1 MLIVGVT
8 GGLGTGKTTVA
19 AMFKRH
25 GARIIDADAV
35 TRGLLAPKGKCIK
48 RVAKIFPRAILNSTL
63 NRQALASI
71 VFQNSH
77 TLKKLTDIVFP
88 QALKEIQRQI
98 SLYRNK
104 PLIILDVPLLFESG
118 WEKIVDTTVVVKAS
132 RGQQFQRLK
141 KGHLPAG
148 RQGLSRADITR
159 RLRLQ
164 IPLSE
169 KLRRADIVIDNR
181 GTLKET
187 RQQVDA
193 VVDRFLPA
201 GRQGFK
207 GRKNKTGEWNDQDRN
222 KGKRRP

>member
-19 AMFKRH
+19 AMFGRH
-25 GARIIDADAV
+25 SAKIIDADAI

-48 RVAKIFPRAILNSTL
+48 KVAKIFPGAILKSIL

-77 TLKKLTDIVFP
+77 TLKKLTDIVHP
-88 QALKEIQRQI
+88 QALKEVQRQI
-98 SLYRNK
+98 SLYKNK

-118 WEKIVDTTVVVKAS
+118 WQKIVDITVVVKAS

-141 KGHLPAG
+141 GG
-148 RQGLSRADITR
+148 RLSRADITR

-164 IPLSE
+164 MPLSE
-169 KLRRADIVIDNR
+169 KVRRADIVIDNR
-181 GTLKET
+181 GTIKQT

-193 VVDRFLPA
+193 VVDRLL
-201 GRQGFK
+201 Q
-207 GRKNKTGEWNDQDRN
+207 RKK
-222 KGKRRP
+222 K

>member
-25 GARIIDADAV
+25 GAGIIDADAI
-35 TRGLLAPKGKCIK
+35 TRGLLGPKGKCIK
-48 RVAKIFPRAILNSTL
+48 RVAKIFPDAILKLIL

-88 QALKEIQRQI
+88 PALKEVQRQI

-104 PLIILDVPLLFESG
+104 PLIVLDVPLLFESG
-118 WEKIVDTTVVVKAS
+118 WEKIVDITVVVKAS
-132 RGQQFQRLK
+132 RCQQFERCRLS
-141 KGHLPAG
+141 G
-148 RQGLSRADITR
+148 ADITR

-164 IPLSE
+164 MPLSE
-169 KLRRADIVIDNR
+169 KVRRADIVIDNR
-181 GTLKET
+181 GTIGET

-193 VVDRFLPA
+193 VVDRLL
-201 GRQGFK
+201 Q
-207 GRKNKTGEWNDQDRN
+207 RKKQN
-222 KGKRRP
+222 RRTE

>member
-25 GARIIDADAV
+25 GAGIIDADAI
-35 TRGLLAPKGKCIK
+35 TRGLLGPKGKCIK
-48 RVAKIFPRAILNSTL
+48 KVAKIFPGAILKSIL

-88 QALKEIQRQI
+88 PALKEVQRQI

-104 PLIILDVPLLFESG
+104 PLIVLDVPLLFESG
-118 WEKIVDTTVVVKAS
+118 WEKIVDITIVVKAS

-141 KGHLPAG
+141 GG
-148 RQGLSRADITR
+148 RLSGADITR

-164 IPLSE
+164 MPLSE
-169 KLRRADIVIDNR
+169 KVRRADIVIDNR
-181 GTLKET
+181 GTIGET

-193 VVDRFLPA
+193 VVDRLL
-201 GRQGFK
+201 Q
-207 GRKNKTGEWNDQDRN
+207 RKKKQN
-222 KGKRRP
+222 RRTE

>member
-25 GARIIDADAV
+25 GAGIIDADAI
-35 TRGLLAPKGKCIK
+35 TRGLLGPKGKCIK
-48 RVAKIFPRAILNSTL
+48 KVAKIFPGAILKSIL

-88 QALKEIQRQI
+88 QAFKEVQRQI
-98 SLYRNK
+98 SLNRK
-104 PLIILDVPLLFESG
+104 KLLIILDVPLLFESG
-118 WEKIVDTTVVVKAS
+118 WEKIVDITVVVKAS
-132 RGQQFQRLK
+132 RGQQFERLK
-141 KGHLPAG
+141 GS
-148 RQGLSRADITR
+148 RLSRADMLR

-164 IPLSE
+164 MPLSE
-169 KLRRADIVIDNR
+169 KVRRADIVIDNR
-181 GTLKET
+181 GTIGET

-193 VVDRFLPA
+193 VVDRLL
-201 GRQGFK
+201 Q
-207 GRKNKTGEWNDQDRN
+207 RKKKQN
-222 KGKRRP
+222 RRME

>member
-25 GARIIDADAV
+25 GAGIIDADAI
-35 TRGLLAPKGKCIK
+35 TRGLLGPKGKCIK
-48 RVAKIFPRAILNSTL
+48 KVAKIFPGAILKSIL

-88 QALKEIQRQI
+88 PALKEVQRQI

-104 PLIILDVPLLFESG
+104 PLIVLDVPLLFESG
-118 WEKIVDTTVVVKAS
+118 WEKIVDITIVVKTS

-141 KGHLPAG
+141 GG
-148 RQGLSRADITR
+148 RLSGADITR

-164 IPLSE
+164 MPLSE
-169 KLRRADIVIDNR
+169 KVRRADIVIDNR
-181 GTLKET
+181 GTLKAT

-193 VVDRFLPA
+193 VVDRLF
-201 GRQGFK
+201 Q
-207 GRKNKTGEWNDQDRN
+207 RKRKQN
-222 KGKRRP
+222 RRME

>member
-8 GGLGTGKTTVA
+8 GSLGTGKTTVA
-19 AMFKRH
+19 AMFKHH
-25 GARIIDADAV
+25 GARIIDADAI

-48 RVAKIFPRAILNSTL
+48 KVAKIFPDAILRSTL

-88 QALKEIQRQI
+88 PAFKEVQRQI

-118 WEKIVDTTVVVKAS
+118 WQKIVDVTVVVKAS
-132 RGQQFQRLK
+132 RAQQFERLK
-141 KGHLPAG
+141 GS
-148 RQGLSRADITR
+148 QLSGADITR

-164 IPLSE
+164 MPLSE
-169 KLRRADIVIDNR
+169 KVRRADIVIDNR
-181 GTLKET
+181 GTLQAT
-187 RQQVDA
+187 RRQVDA
-193 VVDRFLPA
+193 VVDRLL
-201 GRQGFK
+201 Q
-207 GRKNKTGEWNDQDRN
+207 RKKKQN
-222 KGKRRP
+222 RRME

>member
-25 GARIIDADAV
+25 GAGIIDADAI
-35 TRGLLAPKGKCIK
+35 TRGLLGPKGKCIK
-48 RVAKIFPRAILNSTL
+48 KVAKIFPGAILKSIL

-88 QALKEIQRQI
+88 PALKEVQRQI

-118 WEKIVDTTVVVKAS
+118 WEKIVDITVVVKAS
-132 RGQQFQRLK
+132 RCQQFQRLK
-141 KGHLPAG
+141 GS
-148 RQGLSRADITR
+148 RLSRADITR

-164 IPLSE
+164 MPLSE
-169 KLRRADIVIDNR
+169 KVRRADIVIDNR

-193 VVDRFLPA
+193 VVDRLL
-201 GRQGFK
+201 Q
-207 GRKNKTGEWNDQDRN
+207 RKKKQN
-222 KGKRRP
+222 RRTE

>member
-25 GARIIDADAV
+25 GAGIIDADAI
-35 TRGLLAPKGKCIK
+35 TRGLLGPKGKCIK
-48 RVAKIFPRAILNSTL
+48 KVAKIFPGAILKSIL

-88 QALKEIQRQI
+88 PALKEVQRQI

-104 PLIILDVPLLFESG
+104 PLIVLDVPLLFESG
-118 WEKIVDTTVVVKAS
+118 WEKIVDITIVVKTS

-141 KGHLPAG
+141 GG
-148 RQGLSRADITR
+148 RLSGADITR

-164 IPLSE
+164 MPLSE
-169 KLRRADIVIDNR
+169 KVRRADIVIDNR

-193 VVDRFLPA
+193 VVDRLL
-201 GRQGFK
+201 Q
-207 GRKNKTGEWNDQDRN
+207 RKKKQN
-222 KGKRRP
+222 RRME

>member
-25 GARIIDADAV
+25 GAGIIDADAI
-35 TRGLLAPKGKCIK
+35 TRGLLGPKGKCIK
-48 RVAKIFPRAILNSTL
+48 KVAKIFPGAILKSIL

-88 QALKEIQRQI
+88 PALKEVQRQI

-118 WEKIVDTTVVVKAS
+118 WEKIVDITVVVKTS

-141 KGHLPAG
+141 GG
-148 RQGLSRADITR
+148 RLSGADITR

-164 IPLSE
+164 MPLSE
-169 KLRRADIVIDNR
+169 KVRRADIVIDNR
-181 GTLKET
+181 GTIGET

-193 VVDRFLPA
+193 VVDRLL
-201 GRQGFK
+201 Q
-207 GRKNKTGEWNDQDRN
+207 RKKKQN
-222 KGKRRP
+222 RRME

>member
-25 GARIIDADAV
+25 GAGIIDADAI
-35 TRGLLAPKGKCIK
+35 TRGLLGPKGKCIK
-48 RVAKIFPRAILNSTL
+48 KVAKIFPGAILKSIL

-88 QALKEIQRQI
+88 PALKEVQRQI

-104 PLIILDVPLLFESG
+104 PLIVLDVPLLFESG
-118 WEKIVDTTVVVKAS
+118 WEKIVDITIVVKTS

-141 KGHLPAG
+141 GG
-148 RQGLSRADITR
+148 RLSGADITR

-164 IPLSE
+164 MPLSE
-169 KLRRADIVIDNR
+169 KVRRADIVIDNR
-181 GTLKET
+181 GTIGET

-193 VVDRFLPA
+193 VVDRLL
-201 GRQGFK
+201 Q
-207 GRKNKTGEWNDQDRN
+207 RKKKQN
-222 KGKRRP
+222 RRME

>member
-19 AMFKRH
+19 AMFGRH
-25 GARIIDADAV
+25 GAKIIDADAI

-48 RVAKIFPRAILNSTL
+48 KVAKIFPGAILKSIL

-88 QALKEIQRQI
+88 PALKEVQRQI

-104 PLIILDVPLLFESG
+104 PLIVLDVPLLFESG
-118 WEKIVDTTVVVKAS
+118 WQKIVDITVVVKAS

-141 KGHLPAG
+141 GG
-148 RQGLSRADITR
+148 RLSRADITR

-164 IPLSE
+164 MPLSE
-169 KLRRADIVIDNR
+169 KVRRADIVIDNR
-181 GTLKET
+181 GTIKQT

-193 VVDRFLPA
+193 VVDRLL
-201 GRQGFK
+201 Q
-207 GRKNKTGEWNDQDRN
+207 RKK
-222 KGKRRP
+222 K